1 MATIRN
7 MRAAPPMANSQRR
20 PRRSIEREPFEIV
33 LLVLKISSYGGQ
45 VAFPGT
51 SMYHTIKRLRRICR
65 QEAASF
71 VIGMT
76 TVEPQRRGDLS
87 VRAPSRS
94 DHFRA
99 AARHRPERQE
109 GVLRLPIVAA
119 GLIVNSLA
127 FAEPNLQTRQS
138 IRDVVLCLKLAA
150 QRLDDQRSDATSV
163 ADRIVGSC
171 NSEINRSIAA
181 GAQGMTFEQYET
193 FRERTNAFWLKMA
206 TEAVLS
212 ERAAQGNSR

>member
-1 MATIRN
+1 
-7 MRAAPPMANSQRR
+7 
-20 PRRSIEREPFEIV
+20 
-33 LLVLKISSYGGQ
+33 
-45 VAFPGT
+45 
-51 SMYHTIKRLRRICR
+51 
-65 QEAASF
+65 
-71 VIGMT
+71 
-76 TVEPQRRGDLS
+76 
-87 VRAPSRS
+87 
-94 DHFRA
+94 
-99 AARHRPERQE
+99 
-109 GVLRLPIVAA
+109 
-119 GLIVNSLA
+119 
-127 FAEPNLQTRQS
+127 
-138 IRDVVLCLKLAA
+138 VVLCLKLAA